1 MSRNQLPALLA
12 AALCAVAPAATA
24 VELTDLKHV
33 PAIHGTY
40 APGGD
45 CKRTPR
51 IEVDAGGMRFE
62 IDGKAITSGRMEQ
75 ILTYAGPDY
84 DGISLW
90 FFPFVEPGPN
100 AHPILMTF
108 NDSEI
113 RGRLGISPYDA
124 GYKGGP
130 PLKARDKALV
140 DGSPYAPCR

>member
-1 MSRNQLPALLA
+1 MRAFPLA
-12 AALCAVAPAATA
+12 IA

-33 PAIHGTY
+33 PVIHGTY

-62 IDGKAITSGRMEQ
+62 IDGRTVTSGRMEQ
-75 ILTYAGPDY
+75 MLTYAGPDY
-84 DGISLW
+84 DGIGLW

-108 NDSEI
+108 NDSETE
-113 RGRLGISPYDA
+113 GRLGISPYDA

-130 PLKARDKALV
+130 PLRSRDKALV